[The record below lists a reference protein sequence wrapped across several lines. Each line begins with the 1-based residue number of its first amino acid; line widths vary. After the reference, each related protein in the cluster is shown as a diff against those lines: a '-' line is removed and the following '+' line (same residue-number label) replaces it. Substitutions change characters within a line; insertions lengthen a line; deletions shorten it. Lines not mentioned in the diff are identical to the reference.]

1 MNPDVGLSPLQQGID
16 CAALCQSVTDERVR
30 DAMQSVMRHV
40 FVREEVQMSA
50 YLDVE
55 SPIGHGRRCPRPSV
69 AARLVEAAEP
79 APGAQIAVL
88 AAGTGY
94 LAALLAQMGCD
105 VTSVESNDSLRE
117 AGAAAMRQL
126 GLSTRVNWAAEL
138 GDSDAGRFDAIV
150 VGAGVARPP
159 RPWTA
164 WLRPGGR
171 LVVPVAQRRLAM
183 LTVMRRD
190 GHQVT
195 RREVGVVPIHCL
207 DRAPRT

>member
-1 MNPDVGLSPLQQGID
+1 MTPDVGLSPLQQGID
-16 CAALCQSVTDERVR
+16 CARLCEGVTDERVR

-79 APGAQIAVL
+79 AHGAQVAVL

-105 VTSVESNDSLRE
+105 VTSVESNDCLRE
-117 AGAAAMRQL
+117 SGAAAMRQI
-126 GLSTRVNWAAEL
+126 GLSTRVTWTAEL

-183 LTVMRRD
+183 LTVMGRD
-190 GHQVT
+190 GNQVT

-207 DRAPRT
+207 DRAQRT

>member
-1 MNPDVGLSPLQQGID
+1 MTPDVEVSPLQQGID
-16 CAALCQSVTDERVR
+16 CTRLRERVTDDRVR

-55 SPIGHGRRCPRPSV
+55 SPVGHGRRCPQPSV
-69 AARLVEAAEP
+69 AALMVEAAEP
-79 APGAQIAVL
+79 APGTQVAVL

-94 LAALLAQMGCD
+94 LSALLAQIGCE
-105 VTSVESNDSLRE
+105 VTSVESNACLRE
-117 AGAAAMRQL
+117 AGAAAILQI
-126 GLSTRVNWAAEL
+126 GLASRVSWTAEL
-138 GDSDAGRFDAIV
+138 GDGDAGRFDAIV

-183 LTVMRRD
+183 LTVMGRD
-190 GHQVT
+190 GSQVT

>member
-1 MNPDVGLSPLQQGID
+1 MTPETGILPLQQGID
-16 CAALCQSVTDERVR
+16 CARLCESVTDDRVR
-30 DAMQSVMRHV
+30 AAMQCVMRHF

-55 SPIGHGRRCPRPSV
+55 SPIGHGRRCPQPSV
-69 AARLVEAAEP
+69 AALLVQAAQP
-79 APGAQIAVL
+79 TKGAQVAVL

-94 LAALLAQMGCD
+94 LSALLAQIGCE
-105 VTSVESNDSLRE
+105 VTSVESNPCLRE
-117 AGAAAMRQL
+117 AGASAVQRI
-126 GLSTRVNWAAEL
+126 GLAERVSWTAEL

-164 WLRPGGR
+164 WLRTGGR

-183 LTVMRRD
+183 LTVMGRE
-190 GHQVT
+190 GNQVT